1 MFRGLKGVR
10 LAGVAIIVAMIGGC
24 AIIPNQSHTTHHV
37 TPVAER
43 DYLTQAV
50 ADVKTAPWPKPQSVS
65 FISRMTGGDGGE
77 RVTRADAVQSYLVNI
92 QHTPD
97 PLARLHRDAGANLAA
112 AARLEAAAINALSA
126 SRLSMNDVAQ
136 LENAIM
142 ALREHG
148 QIYVAAVKALDK
160 TGAQVSD
167 DAIDQLRDDY
177 RAAIR
182 ALGDAADLLAEQVE
196 DDRSRTFATPKN
208 FADL

>member
-1 MFRGLKGVR
+1 
-10 LAGVAIIVAMIGGC
+10 
-24 AIIPNQSHTTHHV
+24 
-37 TPVAER
+37 
-43 DYLTQAV
+43 
-50 ADVKTAPWPKPQSVS
+50 
-65 FISRMTGGDGGE
+65 
-77 RVTRADAVQSYLVNI
+77 
-92 QHTPD
+92 
-97 PLARLHRDAGANLAA
+97 
-112 AARLEAAAINALSA
+112 
-126 SRLSMNDVAQ
+126 MNDVAQ

>member
-1 MFRGLKGVR
+1 MFRGFRGVR
-10 LAGVAIIVAMIGGC
+10 LAGVASIIGMIGGC
-24 AIIPNQSHTTHHV
+24 AIIPNQSHTTHYAA
-37 TPVAER
+37 PVAER

-65 FISRMTGGDGGE
+65 FISRMTGGGDDE
-77 RVTRADAVQSYLVNI
+77 RVTRADAVHSYLENI

-112 AARLEAAAINALSA
+112 AARLELAAMNALSA
-126 SRLSMNDVAQ
+126 ARLSMNDVAL
-136 LENAIM
+136 LENAII

-160 TGAQVSD
+160 AGVPVGD
-167 DAIDQLRDDY
+167 DTIGQLRDDY

-182 ALGDAADLLAEQVE
+182 DLGDAADLLAEQVE
-196 DDRSRTFATPKN
+196 DDRSQIFATPN
-208 FADL
+208 NLADL